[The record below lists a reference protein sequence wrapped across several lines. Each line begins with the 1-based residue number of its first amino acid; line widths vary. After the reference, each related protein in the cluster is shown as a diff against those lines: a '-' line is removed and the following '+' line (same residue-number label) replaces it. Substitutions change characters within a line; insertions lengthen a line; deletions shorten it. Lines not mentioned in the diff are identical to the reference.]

1 MCCLLR
7 EKKLAQ
13 LLLAALFLASV
24 LHDLNFFLADAYIF
38 LLSILATNF
47 LDFYGIMVRLLHVLA
62 VGLLHV
68 YILLLVFREPFNRF
82 VLVLVVVHLNLA
94 E

>member
-1 MCCLLR
+1 MRCLLR

-24 LHDLNFFLADAYIF
+24 LHDLNFFLADAYVF
-38 LLSILATNF
+38 LLSVLATNF
-47 LDFYGIMVRLLHVLA
+47 LDFDWKMMRLLHVLA

-68 YILLLVFREPFNRF
+68 YILLLVFWQPLNRF
-82 VLVLVVVHLNLA
+82 VLVLFVVHLNLA